1 MHIKIIDDFMSIESN
16 MKFTDIDEFERVVT
30 EQKIVEFKSS
40 LNFISKYTHVSFESM
55 ANYNGSY
62 PIGVYEK
69 DKVVWLKWY
78 DNNKCNNIQFK

>member
-1 MHIKIIDDFMSIESN
+1 MSIESN
-16 MKFTDIDEFERVVT
+16 IKFTDIDEFERVVT